1 MGEISKEMVR
11 AVEQRESVK
20 RLIAAAESKLE
31 SEKYEKTNA
40 EQEIKFSDGREEK
53 KTAQFKLDNIVDSI
67 DNIKSEIKI
76 RTKMISKLTDIIDDR
91 TSSKSKIS
99 TKVRKNVSK
108 KPDLRKIVKS
118 SGKKVEALRRS
129 VKSKDKQVESAKIR
143 IKKISERM
151 TKKPKSKKRTVI
163 QKKSKASHKK

>member
-1 MGEISKEMVR
+1 
-11 AVEQRESVK
+11 
-20 RLIAAAESKLE
+20 
-31 SEKYEKTNA
+31 
-40 EQEIKFSDGREEK
+40 
-53 KTAQFKLDNIVDSI
+53 
-67 DNIKSEIKI
+67 
-76 RTKMISKLTDIIDDR
+76 MISKLTDIIDDR

-143 IKKISERM
+143 IKKIHADKRSIFHLFCGCITDIQRLQKLLLQVS
-151 TKKPKSKKRTVI
+151 TDIRHKTNTDSSFNQPYHSKFCKVMVAI
-163 QKKSKASHKK
+163 HSF

>member
-1 MGEISKEMVR
+1 MVCC
-11 AVEQRESVK
+11 EQRESVK

-151 TKKPKSKKRTVI
+151 TKETKV
-163 QKKSKASHKK
+163 